1 MNAALFEYPK
11 KTAFNRVLP
20 KSKIYAYAK
29 PSRSIRQRFVD
40 EVDQIVWKHKLSPET
55 LNLPAT
61 RSVPEIQIFGVALR
75 TDEVSESILRTIDKA
90 ISFPIFFELTFQDRL
105 KVVAAYKRPSD
116 ADSASWV
123 VDAYFGSDWDCAQPV
138 RKPLPV
144 ALNLGSLYEQ
154 MLRRLIRIEAKSGES
169 LKKQVERISL
179 IRAKEAE
186 CKKLEQ
192 RLGREKQFN
201 RRVELNREL
210 RTCKEEIN
218 ALLGAQE

>member
-1 MNAALFEYPK
+1 MSVALFEYPK

-90 ISFPIFFELTFQDRL
+90 ISFPIFFEVTFQDRL

-123 VDAYFGSDWDCAQPV
+123 VDAYFGSEWDRAQPA

-144 ALNLGSLYEQ
+144 ALNIGSLYEQ
-154 MLRRLIRIEAKSGES
+154 MLRRLITIEAKPGES
-169 LKKQVERISL
+169 LKKQVERITA
-179 IRAKEAE
+179 IRGKEAE

-201 RRVELNREL
+201 RKVELNREL
-210 RTCKEEIN
+210 RSCKEEIN
-218 ALLGAQE
+218 ALLGVQE

>member
-1 MNAALFEYPK
+1 MTVTLFDYPK

-20 KSKIYAYAK
+20 KSKIYAYSK

-40 EVDQIVWKHKLSPET
+40 EVDQIVWKYKLSPET
-55 LNLPAT
+55 LNLRAT
-61 RSVPEIQIFGVALR
+61 KSVPEIQVFGISLR
-75 TDEVSESILRTIDKA
+75 TEEVSESVLRTIDKA
-90 ISFPIFFELTFQDRL
+90 ISFPIFYELTFEDHL

-116 ADSASWV
+116 ADSAKWV
-123 VDAYFGSDWDCAQPV
+123 VDTYFSSDWGNTKVV
-138 RKPLPV
+138 RDSLPV
-144 ALNLGSLYEQ
+144 ALSLGSLYEQ
-154 MLRRLIRIEAKSGES
+154 MLRRLIDIEAKPGES
-169 LKKQVERISL
+169 LKKQVERIAA
-179 IRAKEAE
+179 IRGKEAE

-201 RRVELNREL
+201 RKVELNREL